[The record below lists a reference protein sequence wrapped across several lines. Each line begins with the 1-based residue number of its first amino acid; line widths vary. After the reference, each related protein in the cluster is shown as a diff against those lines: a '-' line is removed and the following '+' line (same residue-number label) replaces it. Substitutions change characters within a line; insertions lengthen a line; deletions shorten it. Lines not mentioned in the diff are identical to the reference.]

1 MWSPGPKPARSQH
14 ASQRQRR
21 TNDAIVQ
28 QIDMGQVAGT
38 REMPAAR
45 TVARVL
51 SGELGARTGVE
62 HMRSAVELTLE
73 GLAIDQA
80 YGA

>member
-1 MWSPGPKPARSQH
+1 
-14 ASQRQRR
+14 
-21 TNDAIVQ
+21 
-28 QIDMGQVAGT
+28 MGQVAGT

-73 GLAIDQA
+73 GLAIDRA